1 MSPCPCYENRPVPPH
16 PWSLLYAGHHVV
28 PGPSCVLVTTFGGGC
43 LGWLG
48 LGSAWGGGCL
58 RGHHT
63 HLQLPPSQLCVSW
76 TLVGCPSPPC
86 GQKWGTLCTLW
97 GSPCTAPLLTAPV
110 CPVPQA
116 PGSAMAR
123 ARQEGSSPEPVEGLA
138 RDGPRPFPLSRLV
151 PSAVSCGLCEPGL
164 PAAPAAPALLPAAYL
179 CAPTA
184 PPAVTAALGAPRWPG
199 GPRSRPRGP
208 RPDGE
213 CLPPTRDAGSWGKR
227 DPEEPGKGER
237 VGGGGEPAGPLG
249 GCGQCG
255 LCVARSMKTEWEAGG
270 WGEADWEVPPGIGLQ
285 SASCSPLPFPGPGQQ
300 LFSSPPPSPVL
311 GPREPLED
319 CSWKECGQRGL
330 SLSGLRGGVEGGL
343 VPLSASL

>member
-116 PGSAMAR
+116 PG
-123 ARQEGSSPEPVEGLA
+123 LA
-138 RDGPRPFPLSRLV
+138 L
-151 PSAVSCGLCEPGL
+151 
-164 PAAPAAPALLPAAYL
+164 
-179 CAPTA
+179 
-184 PPAVTAALGAPRWPG
+184 PG
-199 GPRSRPRGP
+199 GASVHLQSSRPPQPGW
-208 RPDGE
+208 
-213 CLPPTRDAGSWGKR
+213 AQ
-227 DPEEPGKGER
+227 EE
-237 VGGGGEPAGPLG
+237 
-249 GCGQCG
+249 
-255 LCVARSMKTEWEAGG
+255 
-270 WGEADWEVPPGIGLQ
+270 
-285 SASCSPLPFPGPGQQ
+285 
-300 LFSSPPPSPVL
+300 
-311 GPREPLED
+311 
-319 CSWKECGQRGL
+319 
-330 SLSGLRGGVEGGL
+330 LR
-343 VPLSASL
+343 A